1 MKITSI
7 LAVVD
12 GGPRSEAVAQ
22 SGFALAKALD
32 AYIEVLHVEPDPRD
46 ALPVVG
52 EGMTGTLV
60 EQVGADIE
68 ARRAAALKTAREA
81 YEGACGA
88 NGLEAKD
95 SQAGSRGGRG
105 FGAAWT
111 QVQGREE
118 EVVADLGR
126 FFDLIAVAHPGG
138 EEGSAYAP
146 ALEAGLFQC
155 GRPVLVLPKEIAT
168 LPAERV
174 AIAWNG
180 SREATRAISGA
191 LPMIEAAKTA
201 EVIAIGE
208 GEEAAALER
217 LSAFLAGHGVE
228 PKVRKLDP
236 GGGDVGA
243 VLVREAQNDGAG
255 LIVMGAYGHSRL
267 REFVLGGATRSVLNE
282 CALPLLL
289 AH

>member
-12 GGPRSEAVAQ
+12 GGPRSEAVALG
-22 SGFALAKALD
+22 SFALAKALG
-32 AYIEVLHVEPDPRD
+32 AYLEVLHVEADPRD

-68 ARRAAALKTAREA
+68 ARRAAALKVAREA
-81 YEGACGA
+81 YEAGCAAQGI
-88 NGLEAKD
+88 EARD
-95 SQAGSRGGRG
+95 SQPGSRGGRG

-111 QVQGREE
+111 RIQGREE
-118 EVVADLGR
+118 EVVSDLGR

-138 EEGSAYAP
+138 EDGSAYAP

-155 GRPVLVLPKEIAT
+155 GRPVLVLPKET
-168 LPAERV
+168 CSLPAARV

-191 LPMIEAAKTA
+191 LPMMDAA
-201 EVIAIGE
+201 E
-208 GEEAAALER
+208 ALER
-217 LSAFLAGHGVE
+217 LSAFLAGHGIE
-228 PKVRKLDP
+228 PKFRRLEA

-243 VLVREAQNDGAG
+243 TLVREAQNDGAG

>member
-1 MKITSI
+1 MTITSI

-12 GGPRSEAVAQ
+12 GGPRSEALVKG
-22 SGFALAKALD
+22 SFGLARKLD
-32 AYIEVLHVEPDPRD
+32 AYLEVLHVEPDPRD

-60 EQVGADIE
+60 EQVSADIE
-68 ARRAAALKTAREA
+68 ARRAAALKVAREA
-81 YEGACGA
+81 YEAGCQAHGV
-88 NGLEAKD
+88 EPKD
-95 SQAGSRGGRG
+95 SQEEIRG
-105 FGAAWT
+105 FRAFSAAWT
-111 QVQGREE
+111 QVQGRED

-155 GRPVLVLPKEIAT
+155 GRPVLVLPKEPAE
-168 LPAERV
+168 LPAEKA

-180 SREATRAISGA
+180 SREAIRAISAG
-191 LPMIEAAKTA
+191 LPLLEAAKGVQ
-201 EVIAIGE
+201 VISID
-208 GEEAAALER
+208 GEEYAATLER
-217 LSAFLAGHGVE
+217 LSAFLAGHGIE
-228 PKVRKLDP
+228 PQFRKLSAEDAE
-236 GGGDVGA
+236 VGA
-243 VLVREAQNDGAG
+243 LLLQQAQEDGAG

-267 REFVLGGATRSVLNE
+267 REFVLGGATRSVLHE
-282 CALPLLL
+282 SSLPLLL

>member
-12 GGPRSEAVAQ
+12 GGPRSDAVTRG
-22 SGFALAKALD
+22 SFALAKALD
-32 AYIEVLHVEPDPRD
+32 AYLEVLHVEADPRD

-68 ARRAAALKTAREA
+68 ARRKAALKVARDA
-81 YEGACGA
+81 YEAGCAAQGI
-88 NGLEAKD
+88 EAKD

-111 QVQGREE
+111 QIQGRED
-118 EVVADLGR
+118 EVVANLGR

-138 EEGSAYAP
+138 EDGSAYAP

-155 GRPVLVLPKEIAT
+155 GRPVLVLPKEACS
-168 LPAERV
+168 LPPERV

-191 LPMIEAAKTA
+191 LPLIEAAKTI
-201 EVIAIGE
+201 EVISIDE
-208 GEEAAALER
+208 GDEAEALER
-217 LSAFLAGHGVE
+217 LSAYLAGHGVE
-228 PKVRKLDP
+228 PRFRKLEA
-236 GGGDVGA
+236 GGSDVGA
-243 VLVREAQNDGAG
+243 TLVREAQNDNAG